1 MPFTQDQIVAVRE
14 AFHLA
19 GFDGELRTL
28 PVESDHERIFI
39 VPLQNQAAMGDEYS
53 LELVLTQV
61 LNRTV
66 SVTGD
71 VGAPT
76 VPFP

>member
-1 MPFTQDQIVAVRE
+1 MPLTQDQILAVRE

-39 VPLQNQAAMGDEYS
+39 VPVESEAAMGDQYS
-53 LELVLTQV
+53 LELVLSQV

-66 SVTGD
+66 LVTGD
-71 VGAPT
+71 IGART
-76 VPFP
+76 VSFP

>member
-28 PVESDHERIFI
+28 PVESNHERIFI
-39 VPLQNQAAMGDEYS
+39 VPLQYQAAMGDEYS
-53 LELVLTQV
+53 LELILTQV

-76 VPFP
+76 IPFP